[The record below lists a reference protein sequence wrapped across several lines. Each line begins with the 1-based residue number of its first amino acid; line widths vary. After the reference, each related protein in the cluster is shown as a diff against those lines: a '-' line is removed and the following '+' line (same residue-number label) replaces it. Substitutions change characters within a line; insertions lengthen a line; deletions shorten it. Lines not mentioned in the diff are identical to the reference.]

1 MPDPFDLAAG
11 WLQEHLLIP
20 LLYALGL
27 MQWEDVSYGWALF
40 AVYGACQVAI
50 TFAVCVPLERWRPVE
65 RWPDAR
71 AVTVDVLY
79 TIISRV
85 GVLPLFTFVLFY
97 RAQVTLN
104 GFLADHGWV
113 PPTLERL
120 VPFLLGPA
128 GADLRALRD
137 HPGLR
142 RLLAAPAVASVRL
155 VVGAALAASRA
166 AADDVLVG

>member
-1 MPDPFDLAAG
+1 MGDPFDLAAG

-71 AVTVDVLY
+71 AVTVDVF
-79 TIISRV
+79 TPSSR
-85 GVLPLFTFVLFY
+85 GSACCRCSPSCCST
-97 RAQVTLN
+97 
-104 GFLADHGWV
+104 G
-113 PPTLERL
+113 
-120 VPFLLGPA
+120 
-128 GADLRALRD
+128 
-137 HPGLR
+137 R
-142 RLLAAPAVASVRL
+142 RWR
-155 VVGAALAASRA
+155 
-166 AADDVLVG
+166 

>member
-1 MPDPFDLAAG
+1 MGDPFDLGAG

-85 GVLPLFTFVLFY
+85 G
-97 RAQVTLN
+97 
-104 GFLADHGWV
+104 
-113 PPTLERL
+113 
-120 VPFLLGPA
+120 
-128 GADLRALRD
+128 
-137 HPGLR
+137 
-142 RLLAAPAVASVRL
+142 ASGSKTQRSVM
-155 VVGAALAASRA
+155 S
-166 AADDVLVG
+166 LVGPLVFKPSRVRCSPPSPCPMEVMKSSLPTKFRFDWLMMMKISPQQVPISGAPPPPGRRVRGLP